1 VTWGGVAYDAPE
13 PTGTAKNFVRARG
26 PAVLLPAGE
35 HTAVRVIATAYNG
48 PATGELTVGY
58 TDGTTGAATITVAD
72 WCGPAAPGSTVVLAM
87 PHRIK
92 AGQGVD
98 GPPVSLLGLSVPVPS
113 GKQVRSITLP
123 DDPRLR
129 LYAVTL
135 T

>member
-1 VTWGGVAYDAPE
+1 VSVVVRE
-13 PTGTAKNFVRARG
+13 PTVCAAVSGSACLVDLGAR
-26 PAVLLPAGE
+26 
-35 HTAVRVIATAYNG
+35 
-48 PATGELTVGY
+48 
-58 TDGTTGAATITVAD
+58 ITVAD
-72 WCGPAAPGSTVVLAM
+72 WCGAAAPGSTVVLAT
-87 PHRIK
+87 PHLIK